1 MKVKVL
7 TLMLFLTTILLFGCS
22 NETVDKARL
31 TILGNESK
39 VIYPEEVPDDFNAVA
54 TQVCIENNQKDQTS
68 IAPFLVTFEIKD
80 ELNSILDESSSVLEL
95 DSRDITNAG
104 KKKITNLPPEGNT
117 ICAGNTLM
125 LTNEVSQDDIERMV
139 TDKDVKVSITELS
152 GEVIASYTLQEFVI
166 GKADGTVV
174 KP

>member
-7 TLMLFLTTILLFGCS
+7 TLMLLLTTILLFGCS
-22 NETVDKARL
+22 NDTVVKERL

-39 VIYPEEVPDDFNAVA
+39 VIYPEEVLDDFNALA
-54 TQVCIENNQKDQTS
+54 TQVCIEINQKDKSS

-80 ELNSILDESSSVLEL
+80 ELNSIVDESSSVLEL

-104 KKKITNLPPEGNT
+104 KTPEGNT
-117 ICAGNTLM
+117 FCTGNTLM
-125 LTNEVSQDDIERMV
+125 LKKEVSKDDIEGMV

-152 GEVIASYTLQEFVI
+152 GEVISSYTLQEFVI